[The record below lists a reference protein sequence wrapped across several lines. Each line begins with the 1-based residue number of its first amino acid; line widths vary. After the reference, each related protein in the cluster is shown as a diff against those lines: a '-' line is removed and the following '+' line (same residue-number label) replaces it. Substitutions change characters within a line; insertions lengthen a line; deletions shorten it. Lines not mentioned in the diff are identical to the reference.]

1 MEVSDA
7 GVKQVVDS
15 PTLPAYGDGGLS
27 GIVPDLLGYGSG
39 WTGASRAP
47 TVLLVIDGLGW
58 NQLQAR
64 KALTP
69 TMSAMNAQCVTSIAP
84 TTTAAGL
91 TSITTGASPSEHGL
105 LGYRMEL
112 GGGVM
117 NVLRWH
123 DRQGDLRASQ
133 PPAQVQP
140 CPPFMGTKI
149 PVISRSEFAE
159 TGFTI
164 AHLRGTTQIGWRK
177 ISSIAVHVGEQLRQ
191 GQEFVYAYY
200 DGVDS
205 VAHEKGFGDF
215 YDAELRTADR
225 LVADIISVLPA
236 GARLFVTADHGQV
249 TVGEAVVSLDDD
261 VLNLVRA
268 QSGEGRFR
276 WLHAKQ
282 GTADALLAAAQ
293 RYGDRAWVVSR
304 EQVVDEGWMGKN
316 MPSIHQARLGDV
328 ALVART
334 NVTFDDPE
342 ENGPFRL
349 VCRHGSLTPD
359 EMLVPLLSATA

>member
-1 MEVSDA
+1 MELTDA
-7 GVKQVVDS
+7 EVKQVVDS
-15 PTLPAYGDGGLS
+15 PILPAYGDGGLS

-39 WTGASRAP
+39 WTGASHAP

-58 NQLQAR
+58 NQLQTHKTLA
-64 KALTP
+64 P
-69 TMSAMNAQCVTSIAP
+69 TMSSMDAQCVTSIAP

-112 GGGVM
+112 GGSVM

-164 AHLRGTTQIGWRK
+164 AHLRGTSHIGWRK

-249 TVGEAVVSLDDD
+249 TVGEAIVSLDNE

-276 WLHAKQ
+276 WLHAKP
-282 GTADALLAAAQ
+282 GTAEALLDAAQ

-304 EQVVDEGWMGKN
+304 EQVVDEGWMGQS